1 MNFSSRQTIYRQRK
15 MIPVFLCIVGGTTY
29 RLLRN
34 LLVLASPKDKSFKEI
49 VDTLKAHF
57 EPKLLVIGERFHFHR
72 NQNFEEFQHF
82 LASNG
87 VKHPRCALY
96 HPSSNRAVEQL
107 VQTVKQALKS
117 RQSQGVSL
125 ETTLATF
132 LMQYRSTPHA
142 TLQPSYFLV
151 THCIIVWTC

>member
-1 MNFSSRQTIYRQRK
+1 
-15 MIPVFLCIVGGTTY
+15 MIPVFLSVVGGTMY

-34 LLVLASPKDKSFKEI
+34 LLAPASPKDKSFKEI

-57 EPKLLVIGERFHFHR
+57 EPKPLVIGERFHFHHQ

-82 LASNG
+82 LAFNG
-87 VKHPRCALY
+87 VKYLRCALY
-96 HPSSNRAVEQL
+96 HPSSNRAVERL

-117 RQSQGVSL
+117 GQSQGVSL

-151 THCIIVWTC
+151 TLCVIVWTC